1 MEVAKIGIVENEGN
15 FRTFLVDNLVD
26 FGDIV
31 VWKSAEECYSDD
43 SVSELKLVLLDIGLP
58 HMNGIELLKLLKSKY
73 PELKI
78 LIISGLNSDDTVFD
92 ALKFGANG
100 YIWKSE
106 TKNLKECVEI
116 ILADGSFMSPSI
128 GVRVMHYFR
137 SKVPPN
143 SDQVLSAREKQVLE
157 LVITGFKVNTISD
170 QLGITIGTTR
180 KHINNIYAKLQVS
193 NRIQLLKKANEMGYR

>member
-1 MEVAKIGIVENEGN
+1 
-15 FRTFLVDNLVD
+15 
-26 FGDIV
+26 
-31 VWKSAEECYSDD
+31 
-43 SVSELKLVLLDIGLP
+43 
-58 HMNGIELLKLLKSKY
+58 
-73 PELKI
+73 
-78 LIISGLNSDDTVFD
+78 
-92 ALKFGANG
+92 
-100 YIWKSE
+100 
-106 TKNLKECVEI
+106 
-116 ILADGSFMSPSI
+116 MSPSI

-170 QLGITIGTTR
+170 QLGITIGITR